1 MKRNRSWLWKSAFLC
16 LGLSLGSSIP
26 SSIAQSTDQVWSQL
40 TNQSTR
46 AGNEGYARY
55 NYIIGYLD
63 HDSEPVDNWPVYLT
77 AGSSYRIVGVCDN
90 DCTDVDLTLEDSSR
104 TVLASD
110 VLNDDLP
117 IITFA
122 PSTSATYWIRPTMA
136 VCNTNPCGYGIAVF
150 VR

>member
-1 MKRNRSWLWKSAFLC
+1 LWKSAFFY
-16 LGLSLGSSIP
+16 LGLSLAFFIS

-46 AGNEGYARY
+46 AANEGYARF

-63 HDSEPVDNWPVYLT
+63 HDSEPVNNWPVYLS

-90 DCTDVDLTLEDSSR
+90 DCTDVDLSLEDSNR
-104 TVLASD
+104 AVMASD

-117 IITFA
+117 IVNFA

-136 VCNTNPCGYGIAVF
+136 ACNVNPCGYGIVVL

>member
-1 MKRNRSWLWKSAFLC
+1 MSQNRSWLWKSAFFC
-16 LGLSLGSSIP
+16 LGLSLGFFIP

-40 TNQSTR
+40 SNQSTR
-46 AGNEGYARY
+46 AANARF

-90 DCTDVDLTLEDSSR
+90 DCTDVDLSLEDSSR
-104 TVLASD
+104 AVLASD

-117 IITFA
+117 ILNFV
-122 PSTSATYWIRPTMA
+122 PNTSATYWIRPTMA
-136 VCNTNPCGYGIAVF
+136 ICNANPCGYGIAVF
-150 VR
+150 VK

>member
-1 MKRNRSWLWKSAFLC
+1 MKKNGSWLWKSALFC
-16 LGLSLGSSIP
+16 LGLSLGFLTP
-26 SSIAQSTDQVWSQL
+26 SSVAQSTDQVWSQL
-40 TNQSTR
+40 SNQSTR
-46 AGNEGYARY
+46 AANEGFARF

-63 HDSEPVDNWPVYLT
+63 HDSEPVDNWPVYLS

-90 DCTDVDLTLEDSSR
+90 DCTDVDLSLEDSKR
-104 TVLASD
+104 TVVASD

-117 IITFA
+117 IISFT
-122 PSTSATYWIRPTMA
+122 PGTSATYWIRPTMA